1 MNVPFG
7 PEAAGRLAQ
16 KAAYVQMAGRDLALW
31 GETEP
36 YLVHSTGLEVSA
48 LEARILLSG
57 GAPARVVEAASR
69 AARSGTPAS
78 VDAADLEAVARL
90 EGILT
95 VAASRLGQAIAA
107 IDAQNR
113 SSGFE
118 TLGTAIG
125 LATGAIGLI
134 KSIF

>member
-7 PEAAGRLAQ
+7 PEAAVRLAQ
-16 KAAYVQMAGRDLALW
+16 KAAYVQMAGSDFALF

-36 YLVHSTGLEVSA
+36 FLVASSGLEVSA

-57 GAPARVVEAASR
+57 GAPARVAEAAGR
-69 AARSGTPAS
+69 AVLHGTPVT

-95 VAASRLGQAIAA
+95 VAAARLGQAISQ
-107 IDAQNR
+107 IDSQTQ
-113 SSGFE
+113 SSGLE
-118 TLGTAIG
+118 TLGSAIG

-134 KSIF
+134 KSLF

>member
-7 PEAAGRLAQ
+7 PEAAARLAQ
-16 KAAYVQMAGRDLALW
+16 KAAYVQMAGRDLALF

-36 YLVHSTGLEVSA
+36 YLIQSTGLEVSA

-57 GAPARVVEAASR
+57 GAPARVADAAVR
-69 AARSGTPAS
+69 AVRSGTPVA

-95 VAASRLGQAIAA
+95 VAAARLGQAIAA
-107 IDAQNR
+107 IDAQKQG
-113 SSGFE
+113 SGME

-134 KSIF
+134 KSLF